1 MNFTGRIKCGE
12 GSWHDNRVGCCLF
25 VSLAVMVSTP
35 SFVFNSDQQQKMS
48 VYHENK
54 EPVTLSNCSVLVCNS
69 FHNSSVKK
77 VNVQAKVIQYI
88 LMILNTLK
96 IATWVIKTMLTGA

>member
-25 VSLAVMVSTP
+25 VSLAVMGSTP
-35 SFVFNSDQQQKMS
+35 SFVFNSDQQQKIS

-69 FHNSSVKK
+69 FHNSSDQEGNTMCKLK
-77 VNVQAKVIQYI
+77 SYI
-88 LMILNTLK
+88 LMI
-96 IATWVIKTMLTGA
+96 